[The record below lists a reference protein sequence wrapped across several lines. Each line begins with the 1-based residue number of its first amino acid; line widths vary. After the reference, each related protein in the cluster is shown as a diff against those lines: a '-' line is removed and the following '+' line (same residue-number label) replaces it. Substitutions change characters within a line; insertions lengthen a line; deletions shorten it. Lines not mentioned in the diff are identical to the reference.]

1 MPLTM
6 SYNSINKNIFTK
18 FLYSI
23 IGIIIFLEFFFQ
35 IVFFADIKFF
45 KKPILFFNPYCDQ
58 SYWNHVEESSFNKD
72 VFKYHPTLT
81 LIKKNN
87 ELAYNFTDNNYPSP
101 KKNDLIFYGSS
112 FIDHK
117 YFIPHFED
125 KMNYAVKSYG
135 LDQIFISYNLTK
147 DQHPDDMIVFGFLLE
162 DLDRV
167 IFEKRNYPKIKFNKF
182 GDTYKLTNVPIKL
195 DNKENKKIDF
205 YSYNLIKNLSFLTFN
220 DYDYRRSECKIDF
233 KKNLFKFFINEIIN
247 NSKELNQKII
257 FVTFNFQ
264 DDILESNWRYSF
276 IKNYLSSKN
285 IIHLDTKE
293 ILRKHMKKNNLQSKN
308 YYSKED
314 FHLNELGNKIIIN
327 ELNTLI
333 EQYR

>member
-1 MPLTM
+1 
-6 SYNSINKNIFTK
+6 
-18 FLYSI
+18 
-23 IGIIIFLEFFFQ
+23 
-35 IVFFADIKFF
+35 
-45 KKPILFFNPYCDQ
+45 
-58 SYWNHVEESSFNKD
+58 
-72 VFKYHPTLT
+72 
-81 LIKKNN
+81 
-87 ELAYNFTDNNYPSP
+87 
-101 KKNDLIFYGSS
+101 
-112 FIDHK
+112 
-117 YFIPHFED
+117 
-125 KMNYAVKSYG
+125 MNYAVKSYG

-195 DNKENKKIDF
+195 DNKENIKIDF

-264 DDILESNWRYSF
+264 DDILENNWRYSF

-285 IIHLDTKE
+285 IIHLDAKE

-314 FHLNELGNKIIIN
+314 FHLNELGNKIIID